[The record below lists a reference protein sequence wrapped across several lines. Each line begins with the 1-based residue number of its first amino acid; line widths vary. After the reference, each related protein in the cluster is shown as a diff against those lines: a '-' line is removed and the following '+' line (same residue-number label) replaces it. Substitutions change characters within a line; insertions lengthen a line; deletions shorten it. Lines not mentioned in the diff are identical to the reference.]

1 MESSNQQTIL
11 VVDDNLYTVRI
22 VEQALTQA
30 GFTVLSAYS
39 GEDGLKVIKKHGLPH
54 MAIVDLHMPP
64 GMSGFEFCYNIHQ
77 FSDLP
82 VIMLTAANDEETVVE
97 GLEKHAEDYITKPF
111 NPSVLVARVKRV
123 LQSMGEFVYKLK
135 ALTRVD
141 DRLVVDFPSRQAIV
155 DNVSVTLTPTET
167 KLLYILMRHAGK
179 TVTTEF
185 IIRRLWPLE
194 PAYEDR
200 LHVHMH
206 RLRGK
211 IEDKKDKSRPRYIS
225 SERGT
230 GYIFQNT
237 QMMVANAAI
246 EAATSSQL

>member
-30 GFTVLSAYS
+30 GFIVLSAHS

-123 LQSMGEFVYKLK
+123 LQSMGEFVYKLN

-141 DRLVVDFPSRQAIV
+141 ERLVVDFPSRQAIV
-155 DNVSVTLTPTET
+155 NNVSVTLTPTET

-237 QMMVANAAI
+237 QMMVAHAAA

>member
-123 LQSMGEFVYKLK
+123 LQSMGEFVYKLN

-141 DRLVVDFPSRQAIV
+141 ERLVVDFPSRQAIV

-237 QMMVANAAI
+237 QMMVANAAA